1 MVRIGLNSLSN
12 MAKNFM
18 LTNFKTE
25 IIVLNTRRKALYYFF
40 NWKKEGNFNLNRNYW
55 FFLKKGNCLLV
66 LRKKEDNCIFNIEQ
80 YPDLW
85 NTIIY

>member
-1 MVRIGLNSLSN
+1 
-12 MAKNFM
+12 M

-66 LRKKEDNCIFNIEQ
+66 LRKKEDN
-80 YPDLW
+80 
-85 NTIIY
+85 